1 MLNDYAMH
9 LKLKKNRKK
18 ERKELFLSPRKKKK
32 TFRKRNIGL
41 GEILPWARRKINNDM
56 GR

>member
-18 ERKELFLSPRKKKK
+18 ERKELFLSPSKKKK